1 MCDDPRD
8 TPQNIV
14 RGVSRVRAEADLPP
28 APEDLLPLGPEDAK
42 AALAAAG
49 AQGLDAPGFDERM
62 QDAWRAR
69 VRAAYEIS
77 HRRANVAEAR
87 QLGVDVSLTE
97 CYPKSREKLPA
108 DQLRAAANRA
118 AAGELRVPAGL
129 VETLLG
135 GWVDWD
141 AALPALRAV
150 VGNRPTRQ
158 SQRAAKIRGLAQGGA
173 ARVLLAALS
182 ELCRVETEPSVRVPR
197 PGGGGP
203 AGGEAGLTGGST
215 DPGYARALDS
225 EALVDLMI
233 EAGHADIDLVE

>member
-14 RGVSRVRAEADLPP
+14 RGVSRVRAERDLPP
-28 APEDLLPLGPEDAK
+28 APEDLLPLGPDDAK

-87 QLGVDVSLTE
+87 ELGVDVSLTE
-97 CYPKSREKLPA
+97 CYPKSREKLPV
-108 DQLRAAANRA
+108 DELRAQANRV
-118 AAGELRVPAGL
+118 AAGEVTVPAGL
-129 VETLLG
+129 VEILLG

-158 SQRAAKIRGLAQGGA
+158 SQRGPKIRGLAQGGA
-173 ARVLLAALS
+173 ARVLLAALG
-182 ELCRVETEPSVRVPR
+182 ELCRVETQPVVRVPR
-197 PGGGGP
+197 PGP
-203 AGGEAGLTGGST
+203 AGGETGLAGGAT
-215 DPGYARALDS
+215 DPGYARTLDS